1 MKVAIFDFDGTIYK
15 NETYSFMMDFLKT
28 HEEYNGKYKSFY
40 YSIVPPYVGYKLRLY
55 PERRMK
61 ASLTQKYLNVFHGL
75 KFDKVKAYFEELA
88 AKMRDDFHPLVLE
101 QMEEHEK
108 KDHLI
113 MVVSGTYK
121 PLLEAALEYLPV
133 DIIIGTDIPTNNH
146 IVDAKMPIDH
156 VQADRKAELILE
168 KLKHKAIDWKNS
180 FAYGDSISDLPV
192 FEMVGNPVAVC
203 PDVKLQQ
210 IANRRNWKV
219 IC

>member
-28 HEEYNGKYKSFY
+28 HEEYNGKYESFY

-101 QMEEHEK
+101 QMLEHEK
-108 KDHLI
+108 KRPPHYGRFRHL
-113 MVVSGTYK
+113 
-121 PLLEAALEYLPV
+121 
-133 DIIIGTDIPTNNH
+133 
-146 IVDAKMPIDH
+146 
-156 VQADRKAELILE
+156 
-168 KLKHKAIDWKNS
+168 
-180 FAYGDSISDLPV
+180 
-192 FEMVGNPVAVC
+192 
-203 PDVKLQQ
+203 
-210 IANRRNWKV
+210 
-219 IC
+219 